1 MSKDLLVEIGVEEI
15 PAGQLKAASEQF
27 AAGIK
32 KALDDAKIEAGALEI
47 FATPR
52 RIGVLFK
59 SVSEGQKESAVEMMG
74 PPKRIAYDGE
84 GKPTQA
90 ALGFAKTNGVDI
102 SEVKIKTLPKGE
114 YLCVMKVE
122 KGRKTEELLPEMIT
136 RQIAAINWAKT
147 MKWSGDARFV
157 RPIRS
162 LLCLFGRNPVKV
174 EYSDVVSS
182 NKVFGHRILSPNPAV
197 VSEPGKYKDILKELS
212 VTASFEERKAQ
223 VLEEVKNALA
233 GVPGR
238 ALLDEDLVE
247 EITNLVEIPSG
258 ILGTFDKKYL
268 ELPGELLI
276 EVMKKN
282 QKYFPVLDSSGK
294 LLPYFVCIR
303 NGSKLHNEIV
313 KEGNERVLRARFEDA
328 AFFFNEDK
336 KTRLCDRVVKLKNV
350 VFQVELG
357 SLHEKIERLK
367 ALYGKTAASFPGSN
381 ATKVNRALEL
391 CKTDLVTDM
400 IREFPELQGIMGR
413 EYAKVDGEDAEV
425 SSAIAEHYLPKFSG
439 DALPQTVTGRVLS
452 LLDRIDTIS
461 GCFAIGLVPTGSQ
474 DPYGLR
480 RSTLGVIAQILR
492 FNLALSVKELVLFSL
507 ETYAGKVKGD
517 SLKIQNDILEF
528 FKGRMDVILREKGL
542 RYDIVN
548 AVLATDCSNI
558 SEAFKRAEVL
568 DGLAKAEGFNNTMV
582 TFSRVINIIPKG
594 GKFSAA
600 RSELFKDASEKSLF
614 EAAKG
619 IEKEFEG
626 LLSVSKFSEAFKLLT
641 GLTGKIDGFFTGVM
655 VMDKDPEIKENRL
668 ALLAL
673 ISAMFLKLGDF
684 SKINTK

>member
-1 MSKDLLVEIGVEEI
+1 MKDLLVEIGVEEI
-15 PAGQLKAASEQF
+15 PAGQLKGASEQF
-27 AAGIK
+27 AAGIRK
-32 KALDDAKIEAGALEI
+32 SLDDARIESGSVEI

-59 SVSEGQKESAVEMMG
+59 SVSEAQKEAAAEVMG
-74 PPKRIAYDGE
+74 PPKRIAYDADGN
-84 GKPTQA
+84 PTQA
-90 ALGFAKTNGVDI
+90 ALGFAKTNGVEI

-122 KGRKTEELLPEMIT
+122 KGRKTEELLPEIIA

-147 MKWSGDARFV
+147 MKWSGDSRFV
-157 RPIRS
+157 RPVRS
-162 LLCLFGRNPVKV
+162 LVCLFGENVLKV
-174 EYSDVVSS
+174 EYSDVISS
-182 NKVFGHRILSPNPAV
+182 NQVFGHRILSPNPEAV
-197 VSEPGKYKDILKELS
+197 SCPAKYKDLLKKLS
-212 VTASFEERKAQ
+212 VTASFEERKEQ
-223 VLEEVKNALA
+223 VLEEVKQALA

-247 EITNLVEIPSG
+247 EITNLVEFPSG

-282 QKYFPVLDSSGK
+282 QKYFPVLDSSGR

-303 NGSKLHNEIV
+303 NGSKTHNEIV

-336 KTRLCDRVVKLKNV
+336 KTRLGDRVEKLKNV

-357 SLHEKIERLK
+357 SLYEKIERIK
-367 ALYGKTAASFPGSN
+367 SLYGKTAASFPGSE
-381 ATKVNRALEL
+381 ALKVNRALEL

-413 EYAKVDGEDAEV
+413 EYAKVDGEDPEV
-425 SSAIAEHYLPKFSG
+425 ASAIAEHYLPKFAG

-452 LLDRIDTIS
+452 ILDRVDTIS

-480 RSTLGVIAQILR
+480 RSTLGVINQILK
-492 FNLALSVKELVLFSL
+492 FNLDLSLKALVRCSL
-507 ETYAGKVKGD
+507 GTYGAKVKGD
-517 SLKIQNDILEF
+517 AGKIQNDILEF

-542 RYDIVN
+542 RYDLVN
-548 AVLATDCSNI
+548 AVLAVDCSNI
-558 SEAFKRAEVL
+558 AEAFKRAEVL
-568 DGLAKAEGFNNTMV
+568 NGLAKADGFNSTMV
-582 TFSRVINIIPKG
+582 TFSRVMAVAVTNTLPVAEW
-594 GKFSAA
+594 STSRETRAPCMVL
-600 RSELFKDASEKSLF
+600 RKSF
-614 EAAKG
+614 Q
-619 IEKEFEG
+619 ISPSP
-626 LLSVSKFSEAFKLLT
+626 SVS
-641 GLTGKIDGFFTGVM
+641 G
-655 VMDKDPEIKENRL
+655 
-668 ALLAL
+668 
-673 ISAMFLKLGDF
+673 
-684 SKINTK
+684 

>member
-1 MSKDLLVEIGVEEI
+1 MKDLLVEIGVEEI
-15 PAGQLKAASEQF
+15 PAGQLKGASEQF

-32 KALDDAKIEAGALEI
+32 KSLDDAKIETGAVEI

-52 RIGVLFK
+52 RIGVLFL
-59 SVSEGQKESAVEMMG
+59 SVSEGQKESASEVMG
-74 PPKRIAYDGE
+74 PPKRIAYDAE

-90 ALGFAKTNGVDI
+90 ALGFAKTNGVEVADI
-102 SEVKIKTLPKGE
+102 KFKILPKGE
-114 YLCVMKVE
+114 YLFIIKVE
-122 KGRKTEELLPEMIT
+122 KGRKTEVILPEIIS
-136 RQIAAINWAKT
+136 RQIAAINWAKA
-147 MKWSGDARFV
+147 MKWSGDSRFV
-157 RPIRS
+157 RPVRS
-162 LLCLFGRNPVKV
+162 LLCLFGKEVLRV

-182 NKVFGHRILSPNPAV
+182 NKVFGHRILSPKPEAISDPA
-197 VSEPGKYKDILKELS
+197 KYKDILKKLS
-212 VTASFEERKAQ
+212 VTASFEERKEQ
-223 VLEEVKNALA
+223 VLEEVKNALS
-233 GVPGR
+233 GIPGR

-247 EITNLVEIPSG
+247 EITNLVEFPSG

-282 QKYFPVLDSSGK
+282 QKYFPVLDSSGR
-294 LLPYFVCIR
+294 LLPYFICIR

-336 KTRLCDRVVKLKNV
+336 KTRLGDRIVKLKNV

-357 SLHEKIERLK
+357 SLYEKIERIK
-367 ALYGKTAASFPGSN
+367 ALYAKASASFPGSN
-381 ATKVNRALEL
+381 VVKINRALEL

-425 SSAIAEHYLPKFSG
+425 AAAIAEHYLPKFSG

-452 LLDRIDTIS
+452 ILDRIDTIS

-480 RSTLGVIAQILR
+480 RSTLGVINQILK
-492 FNLALSVKELVLFSL
+492 FNLDLSVKELVHFSL
-507 ETYAGKVKGD
+507 ETYGGKVKGGEG
-517 SLKIQNDILEF
+517 KIQGDILEF

-542 RYDIVN
+542 RYDLVN

-568 DGLAKAEGFNNTMV
+568 DGLAKADGFSNTIV
-582 TFSRVINIIPKG
+582 TFSRVINIIPKE
-594 GKFSAA
+594 GKPSAV
-600 RSELFKDASEKSLF
+600 RPELFKDASEKALF
-614 EAAKG
+614 ESAKG
-619 IEKEFEG
+619 IEKEFG
-626 LLSVSKFSEAFKLLT
+626 ALLSVLKFSEAFTLLN

-655 VMDKDPEIKENRL
+655 VMDKDPVIKENRL
-668 ALLAL
+668 ALLAF